1 MQPNQQNQQNQPN
14 QQNILFI
21 GGGNMATALIGG
33 ILANQK
39 QQNIKISVLEISQIA
54 AKSLQKKFPEITIFS
69 FADEISNANNFDTIF
84 LAVKPQN
91 LADALQPLQKLNFWQ
106 TALIISIVA
115 GMTTQKIQTFLNAT
129 NLKIVRVMPNTP
141 ALINQAMSGLFANA
155 NVDET
160 NKNLAQNLLSS
171 VGKILWL
178 NDENQI
184 DAITAIS
191 GSGPA
196 YVFLFLEALQKAAQ
210 NMGFDNKQAELLAI
224 QTMLGAALLAKN
236 NIDSGKDNF
245 AQLRQKVT
253 SKGGTTAAAL
263 DVFFKNNFE
272 NLVEKACQ
280 AAQQRSVELGK

>member
-1 MQPNQQNQQNQPN
+1 MQPNQQN

-54 AKSLQKKFPEITIFS
+54 AKSLQEKFPEITIFS

-155 NVDET
+155 NVDAT

-210 NMGFDNKQAELLAI
+210 NMGFDNKQAELLAL

-280 AAQQRSVELGK
+280 AAQQRSVKLGK

>member
-1 MQPNQQNQQNQPN
+1 
-14 QQNILFI
+14 
-21 GGGNMATALIGG
+21 MATALIGG

-155 NVDET
+155 NVDAT

-210 NMGFDNKQAELLAI
+210 NMGFDNKQAELLAL

>member
-1 MQPNQQNQQNQPN
+1 MQPNQQNQQN

-141 ALINQAMSGLFANA
+141 ALINQAMSGLFANV
-155 NVDET
+155 NVDAT
-160 NKNLAQNLLSS
+160 NKKIAQNLLSS

-210 NMGFDNKQAELLAI
+210 NMGFDNKQAELLAL

>member
-1 MQPNQQNQQNQPN
+1 M

-33 ILANQK
+33 ILAKQN
-39 QQNIKISVLEISQIA
+39 QQNIKISVLEISQDA
-54 AKSLQKKFPEITIFS
+54 AKSLQQKFPNIQIFTS
-69 FADEISNANNFDTIF
+69 ANQINNSNEFGIIF

-91 LADALQPLQKLNFWQ
+91 LADALQALSKLNFWHH
-106 TALIISIVA
+106 ALIISIVA

-155 NVDET
+155 NVDEN
-160 NKNLAQNLLSS
+160 NKNIAQNLLCA

-178 NDENQI
+178 QNESQI

-210 NMGFDNKQAELLAI
+210 NMGFDDKQAELLSL
-224 QTMLGAALLAKN
+224 QTLLGSALLAQN
-236 NIDSGKDNF
+236 STDSGKDNF

-263 DVFFKNNFE
+263 DIFFKNNFE

>member
-1 MQPNQQNQQNQPN
+1 MQPNQQNQQN

-39 QQNIKISVLEISQIA
+39 QQNIKISVLEISQIT

-210 NMGFDNKQAELLAI
+210 NMGFDNKQAELLAL

-245 AQLRQKVT
+245 AQLLQKVT

>member
-1 MQPNQQNQQNQPN
+1 MQPNQQNQQN

-54 AKSLQKKFPEITIFS
+54 AKSLRKKFPEITIFS

-155 NVDET
+155 NVDAT
-160 NKNLAQNLLSS
+160 NKKIAQNLLSS

-210 NMGFDNKQAELLAI
+210 NMGFDNKQAELLAL